1 MLSVVKL
8 GGAQVGDAR
17 GLRDVVARVAAL
29 PGRTLVVHGGGAE
42 ISAWQDRLELPVTWH
57 EGLRVTTPLG
67 LQLTA
72 MVLSGWMNKRVV
84 QAFED
89 SGIPAV
95 GISGEDGSLIHAVRA
110 QGGALGEVGE
120 VVRVR
125 PDVLEALLSSGFLP
139 VVSPVSRGPE
149 GSPLNVNADEAALHV
164 AAAVGADRIYLVSDV
179 PGVMRDGR
187 VLRELSPAGAQ
198 ALLDDGV
205 ARGGM
210 RVKIRQALVAA
221 RAGVEVAI
229 GDAAILEDFAA
240 GTVLHGVDET
250 AAVR

>member
-8 GGAQVGDAR
+8 GGAQVRDAR
-17 GLRDVVARVAAL
+17 GLSEVVARVRAL
-29 PGRTLVVHGGGAE
+29 PGQTVVVHGGGAE
-42 ISAWQDRLELPVTWH
+42 ISAWQDRLDLPVTWH

-89 SGIPAV
+89 AGVPAV
-95 GISGEDGSLIHAVRA
+95 GISGEDGSLIRADRA

-120 VVRVR
+120 VVQVR
-125 PDVLEALLSSGFLP
+125 PDPLEALLSSGFLP

-164 AAAVGADRIYLVSDV
+164 AAAMGADRIYLVSDV
-179 PGVMRDGR
+179 PGVMRDGE
-187 VLRELSPAGAQ
+187 VLRELSPGQ
-198 ALLDDGV
+198 ARGLLDDGV
-205 ARGGM
+205 AQGGM

-221 RAGVEVAI
+221 GAGVEVAI
-229 GDAAILEDFAA
+229 GDASILDDFTA
-240 GTVLHGVDET
+240 GTVLHGADE
-250 AAVR
+250 AAGVR